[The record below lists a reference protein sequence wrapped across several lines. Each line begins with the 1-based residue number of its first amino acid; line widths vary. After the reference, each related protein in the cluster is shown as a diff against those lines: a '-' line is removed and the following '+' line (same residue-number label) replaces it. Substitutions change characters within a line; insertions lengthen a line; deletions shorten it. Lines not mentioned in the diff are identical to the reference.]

1 MIDLLIYTMEIY
13 GVLAVCII
21 VPILV
26 MYTFYYLLKDLKFED
41 DPKPITKSSLKKRN

>member
-1 MIDLLIYTMEIY
+1 MDIY

-26 MYTFYYLLKDLKFED
+26 MYSVYYLLKDLKFED
-41 DPKPITKSSLKKRN
+41 DPKPVNKNSLKKRN